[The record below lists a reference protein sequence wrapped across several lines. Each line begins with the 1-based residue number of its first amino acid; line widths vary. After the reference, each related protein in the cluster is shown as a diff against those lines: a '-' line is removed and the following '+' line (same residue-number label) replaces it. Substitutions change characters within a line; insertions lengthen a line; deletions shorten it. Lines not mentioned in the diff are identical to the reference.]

1 MATVLTFSTGDFDP
15 CPIEATIP
23 EFVKPYLAD
32 GPKTVH
38 ELVALLADW
47 FPEGEAP
54 SYGQVYESLLRD
66 PSVTS
71 IKRPGKRSRWVLAND
86 KEG

>member
-1 MATVLTFSTGDFDP
+1 MATVLTFTTGEFDP

-23 EFVKPYLAD
+23 EFVKPWLED
-32 GPKTVH
+32 GPMTVH
-38 ELVALLADW
+38 QMVEMLATW

-71 IKRPGKRSRWVLAND
+71 IKSPGRRSYWILTKP